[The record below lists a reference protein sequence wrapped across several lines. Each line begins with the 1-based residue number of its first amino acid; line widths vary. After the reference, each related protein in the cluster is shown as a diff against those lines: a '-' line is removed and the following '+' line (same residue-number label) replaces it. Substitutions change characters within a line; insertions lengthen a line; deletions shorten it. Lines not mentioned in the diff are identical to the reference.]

1 MSVVTM
7 YPGERLLNRRYHTKC
22 EERKTKDARGK
33 LGIAF
38 EAGTNI
44 TATKK
49 KKKK

>member
-1 MSVVTM
+1 M
-7 YPGERLLNRRYHTKC
+7 YSDERLLNRLYHTKY
-22 EERKTKDARGK
+22 EERETKDARGK
-33 LGIAF
+33 PGIAF